1 MALINNLYQFRGY
14 GSRRLLAEFLE
25 INWNKKGFNS
35 LLKKIRETES
45 TDRRHRCGRPKHGR
59 TDENMTTDHC

>member
-35 LLKKIRETES
+35 LLKNIQEQEAPTEHGNA
-45 TDRRHRCGRPKHGR
+45 DRIMSVLKRMQSR
-59 TDENMTTDHC
+59 